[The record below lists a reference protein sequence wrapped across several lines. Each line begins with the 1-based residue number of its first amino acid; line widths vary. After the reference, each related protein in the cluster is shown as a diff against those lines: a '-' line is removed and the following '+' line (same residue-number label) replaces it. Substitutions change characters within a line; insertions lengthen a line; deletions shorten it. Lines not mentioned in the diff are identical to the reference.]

1 MLGPTFVAMRA
12 RMPTQSVSVL
22 NTVSARDTDVGG
34 NSETESPAT
43 RGPLEAVRYGVPVN
57 TLPCVFEKNTSKRTF
72 PPPPVHMSA
81 AAAVAVT
88 ESTDDFPNP
97 GGRKNCRDTVES
109 VWGIPPS
116 TLNDFT
122 ESLAERKLN
131 TSTFRMTRPCP
142 QAATSIRRAA
152 VRAFMCRPLIDRDRR
167 GHFDGPLPRE
177 VIAVRE

>member
-1 MLGPTFVAMRA
+1 
-12 RMPTQSVSVL
+12 
-22 NTVSARDTDVGG
+22 
-34 NSETESPAT
+34 
-43 RGPLEAVRYGVPVN
+43 
-57 TLPCVFEKNTSKRTF
+57 
-72 PPPPVHMSA
+72 MSA

-131 TSTFRMTRPCP
+131 TSTWRRTRPCP
-142 QAATSIRRAA
+142 QAATSTRRAA
-152 VRAFMCRPLIDRDRR
+152 VKAFMCRLLIDRNRR
-167 GHFDGPLPRE
+167 GNCDGQLRRE
-177 VIAVRE
+177 

>member
-57 TLPCVFEKNTSKRTF
+57 TLPCVFEKNTSKRTL

-122 ESLAERKLN
+122 ESLAERKRSEEH
-131 TSTFRMTRPCP
+131 TSELQSQSNLVCRLLLEKKKKKIKRVTPR
-142 QAATSIRRAA
+142 
-152 VRAFMCRPLIDRDRR
+152 VRARR
-167 GHFDGPLPRE
+167 RVPP
-177 VIAVRE
+177 